1 VSLFSKRTSSL
12 FGPPVE
18 ALIQR
23 RPSSRKGAVAVTNE
37 TALRHSAVWAA
48 LRLRANLISTM
59 PVDLYRKVGGVQVEV
74 PKPAVLIDP
83 GGDQCGIQEWLYSS
97 QFDLDRAGNAVGLI
111 TARDGLGFPARI
123 ELQPIS
129 DTTVKTKAGKITK
142 YRIGG
147 VEYDPAEVWHEKQY
161 TVAGLPVGLS
171 PVAYAAWSIGEYLS
185 IQQFALD
192 WFGNGG
198 IPAAHLKNTAK
209 AIEDGQARIIKER
222 FKTATQNADVFVT
235 GNDWEYSMLQ
245 AEQAGSNWLDAK
257 SFSIGDIARFFD
269 VPGDLVDAVT
279 ATGSITYARIDQRNL
294 QFLIMHLAP
303 AVARRET
310 ALSRLTP
317 APRFVK
323 LNADSL
329 LRMDAQTRATVLKTR
344 IDARTLTPNEAR
356 ELEDL
361 PPLTDAQLAEFTKI
375 FGSPKAA
382 PSSPSSPTILP
393 GALQ

>member
-1 VSLFSKRTSSL
+1 MSLFSRRTSNL

-23 RPSSRKGAVAVTNE
+23 RPTTRKGAVAVTNE
-37 TALRHSAVWAA
+37 SALRHSAVWAA

-59 PVDLYRKVGGVQVEV
+59 PVDLYRRVNGVQVEV
-74 PKPAVLIDP
+74 PKPAVLVDP
-83 GGDQCGIQEWLYSS
+83 SGDECGIEEWLYSS

-111 TARDGLGFPARI
+111 TARDGLNFPARI

-129 DTTVKTKAGKITK
+129 DTTIRTQGGKITK

-147 VEYDPAEVWHEKQY
+147 VEYDPVQVWHEKQY

-171 PVAYAAWSIGEYLS
+171 PIAYAAWSIGEYLS

-198 IPAAHLKNTAK
+198 IPAAHLKNTTK
-209 AIEDGQARIIKER
+209 TLEDSQARVIKER
-222 FKTATQNADVFVT
+222 FKTATQNGDVFVT
-235 GNDWEYSMLQ
+235 GADWDYNMLQ

-257 SFSIGDIARFFD
+257 AYSIGDIARFFD

-303 AVARRET
+303 AVTRREK

-317 APRFVK
+317 APRYVK

-356 ELEDL
+356 ELDDL

-382 PSSPSSPTILP
+382 PSASSPTTLP
-393 GALQ
+393 GALL